1 MQDVPKRAGA
11 RNEGDP
17 SGRSPPRGPRAAR
30 TDKAVRP
37 ASSSAPGRTAWGAT
51 FLEGALGWLVAALP
65 FGIALSRAASTGQWR
80 DDLPVVRDL
89 GLVSVG
95 VGGGLSTVVA
105 QTLSLLPLGSRTFR
119 TSVGAAIALG
129 LAAHLTYLLALRVLR
144 ATLPPAIPP
153 RPAQPASVDAARR
166 GAPAASEYSENTLRP
181 TSRLLALVAAIAALT
196 ASLSPAWQLEGT
208 VGGGAMWATC
218 AVLAAVSV
226 ALSFAERP
234 EGSVGDAPGRAR
246 NGGVRPWLLLG
257 GLTGAA
263 FAERPV
269 AGICAA
275 AATAIVLLVPRLQTA
290 LLDGAD
296 RLAARLLRR
305 RADPAHALVSPTP
318 FARDSLLAAAGAAI
332 FTGMLLLSPVVLRPL
347 APRAWA
353 DLGHFLSTTSVAA
366 LDTPVPETSA
376 LSAWGREVGVLS
388 LAIAFGGAL
397 LGLLRPRTRAPIAAL
412 LVLVALDT
420 LLPARLAS
428 FLTAD
433 PFAPLRCVSIAALA
447 VGSAFGVHEITVTLR
462 RSRVR
467 FAKPAS
473 VLVVTFHVTLIALT
487 SEEAALASDRDI
499 HVAAEVWTDEAL
511 ESLPHR
517 SAVLVRS
524 PAIAW
529 RLWAARS
536 VRGERPDVL
545 VIPAPLLGRGRVTE
559 VLLSNERAMSLL
571 LRDMALT
578 GSPSEHALSTLADAR
593 PLFVELFPGWPQRLF
608 RHLSV
613 NGLWLGYTPEP
624 RGPSD
629 RKLALLAQAAPL
641 SRVLRAVGE
650 ASQADPST
658 GAIVAESLK
667 GQAALLIALGETETA
682 QTFLMKV
689 AALTPKKNGVTTG
702 ITRASAPVGAAA
714 GAAAGDK
721 RSR

>member
-1 MQDVPKRAGA
+1 MQDVPKGAGA

-17 SGRSPPRGPRAAR
+17 SARSPAPSPRDARAGKALRAA
-30 TDKAVRP
+30 
-37 ASSSAPGRTAWGAT
+37 SAPDRAGWGAG
-51 FLEGALGWLVAALP
+51 FLESALGLVVAALP
-65 FGIALSRAASTGQWR
+65 FGVALSRAASAGQWR

-119 TSVGAAIALG
+119 TSVGAALALG

-153 RPAQPASVDAARR
+153 RSAPGASPI
-166 GAPAASEYSENTLRP
+166 GAGSENTPRS

-234 EGSVGDAPGRAR
+234 EAGDGAGGAPGRAR

-257 GLTGAA
+257 AFVGAA

-269 AGICAA
+269 AGFCAA
-275 AATAIVLLVPRLQTA
+275 AATAVVLLVPRLQTA
-290 LLDGAD
+290 LLDRAD
-296 RLAARLLRR
+296 RLAAHLLRR
-305 RADPAHALVSPTP
+305 RVDPAHARIPP
-318 FARDSLLAAAGAAI
+318 PAFGRDSLLAAAGAALV
-332 FTGMLLLSPVVLRPL
+332 TGALLLAPVVLRPL

-397 LGLLRPRTRAPIAAL
+397 LGVLRPRTRAPIAAL

-433 PFAPLRCVSIAALA
+433 PFAPLRCVAVAALA

-536 VRGERPDVL
+536 IRGERPDVL

-559 VLLSNERAMSLL
+559 VLLSNERATSLL

-578 GSPSEHALSTLADAR
+578 GSPSEHALSTLADVR

-613 NGLWLGYTPEP
+613 NGLWLGYAPEP

-658 GAIVAESLK
+658 GAILAESLK
-667 GQAALLIALGETETA
+667 GQAALLIALGEAETA

-689 AALTPKKNGVTTG
+689 ADLTPKKSGVTTG
-702 ITRASAPVGAAA
+702 ITRASAPVGTAAA
-714 GAAAGDK
+714 GAGDK